1 MPVLSIAQWILHI
14 TCSQLI
20 EIKRNKKWMRIPV
33 IILSPGLLAQYL
45 WNPWGQNFACG
56 NYDYRYFLFGLKMT
70 IIVILRSLTHTPTH
84 TLALALTLTLQDD
97 INLLSKGKG
106 FSKGKCVESKFI
118 LFILAT
124 KKYYFVQCVDL
135 LLEKYRVEFNMRVD
149 TDWCILKRPVTRAVI
164 KSWGPG
170 IFPRLL
176 CTCSGYFHRKIEEK

>member
-1 MPVLSIAQWILHI
+1 MNENSGNN
-14 TCSQLI
+14 LI
-20 EIKRNKKWMRIPV
+20 PRAFPWNPLGRI
-33 IILSPGLLAQYL
+33 LLAVTTI
-45 WNPWGQNFACG
+45 
-56 NYDYRYFLFGLKMT
+56 YRYFLFGLKMTITGLLT

-84 TLALALTLTLQDD
+84 TLALALTLTLTLQDD

-135 LLEKYRVEFNMRVD
+135 LLEKYRVEFNMGVYI
-149 TDWCILKRPVTRAVI
+149 DWCILKRPVTRAVI

-176 CTCSGYFHRKIEEK
+176 WTWPRLLS